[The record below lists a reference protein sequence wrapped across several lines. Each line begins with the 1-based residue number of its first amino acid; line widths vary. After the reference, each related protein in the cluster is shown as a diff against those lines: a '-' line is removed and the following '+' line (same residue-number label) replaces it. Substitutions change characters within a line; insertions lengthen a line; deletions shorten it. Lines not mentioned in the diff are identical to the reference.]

1 MNRILRIIAVFFVF
15 LIGTIHVAKSQ
26 CSSCT
31 PNQALLS
38 PASNYPDGALA
49 PDPAPAITQGV
60 PYDTSITYVMPA
72 TYDAGAPIGVVNVDQ
87 VIVSNI
93 AGLPSG
99 ISWSCNVANCT
110 YFPQQNQYGCITFCG
125 TTFATPGIYP
135 ITVTVIGTALGQS
148 QPTSFDTQVEVFSSS
163 GGNSGYSFSPTQGCD
178 SVDVT
183 FQALI
188 DGSPNPTTYSWTFA
202 NGNTSTDANPPVQNF
217 NNIGYNITT
226 LETTIWDYVLTDVT
240 AVATDTYWCNDIEE
254 LTVFGVCT
262 GNPDMVFVLT
272 ASSGPAL
279 YNGSAVDDNTTATWS
294 GINEILDPNNNPFSL
309 AFEDEDL
316 ISGNDDLGSIS
327 FNVTAPGTFSASSSH
342 AQISYTIVLQPQSII
357 TNVDTIV
364 IYESPATPTI
374 TYAIDS
380 ICTGDSVLFAASG
393 GTGLSYLW
401 SADGT
406 ALVTQT
412 SDSIYVND
420 ISSYNVMVSDS
431 ITTCSSFSSAY
442 GITVLDYPPLP
453 NIAFDAVNSLLEVT
467 NSSTFAVQWYLDGVA
482 IPGANGVSY
491 NDLSVSGPFTV
502 ELSNALGCS
511 MTSFPYTVCLPGNVL
526 LLPNDTICCGDTINL
541 LAEGFT
547 LNSTSDIVWAV
558 TPEASGPVTNQ
569 AEATIAQTNN
579 QLLLNLGDSVKFTRN
594 CPTYEDSI
602 FLGNYYITP
611 FTAQDPNVT
620 LFTWD
625 TLEGC
630 SPNGQICPSLIGQDS
645 TWLIYPMIFTFPDGS
660 QMNVND
666 ELAFG
671 LPLSQPLLDI
681 VGGNLCLDLTTIFSG
696 NPNGQ
701 WEVSITNTG
710 TVDIDFDV
718 PDFLVY
724 NYADSCNLITQDEVY
739 TIPGF
744 SLTAVAGSSIN
755 AVFDIPPIPSGFPT
769 VETNCE
775 AFGTPYL
782 ITYAD
787 CYPELTN
794 TLDIVGVPVNPTFDA
809 QNNYVYGYID
819 VAISGGTAPYT
830 ISWTDGP
837 TTEDRFNLQPGV
849 YTVMVTDASG
859 FTLSETWTLTG
870 PYLGI
875 SQLDIIGFEL
885 TQNTPNPFSSVSN
898 IIFQSKSAKKLT
910 FTIKSIDG
918 RLVYSEIINAQL
930 GTNKILLDGTNLSSG
945 IYLYTLNDDIHSN
958 TKQFV
963 VSK

>member
-1 MNRILRIIAVFFVF
+1 MNRILLIIAVFFVF
-15 LIGTIHVAKSQ
+15 LIGTIHLAKSQ

-148 QPTSFDTQVEVFSSS
+148 QPTYFDTQVEVLSSS
-163 GGNSGYSFSPTQGCD
+163 GGNSGYTFSPTQGCD
-178 SVDVT
+178 SVDVI

-188 DGSPNPTTYSWTFA
+188 DGSPNPTTYNWTFA
-202 NGNTSTDANPPVQNF
+202 NGNISTDAIPLVQTF

-240 AVATDTYWCNDIEE
+240 ASTTDDSWCDLDDGFVFVCLGDPDIEFD
-254 LTVFGVCT
+254 LY
-262 GNPDMVFVLT
+262 

-279 YNGSAVDDNTTATWS
+279 YSGAYVSNSVTASWS
-294 GINEILDPNNNPFSL
+294 NINQILDPNNNPFSL
-309 AFEDEDL
+309 AFADNDN
-316 ISGNDDLGSIS
+316 IGVDDLGSIS
-327 FNVTAPGTFSASSSH
+327 FNVTAPGTFSATSSH
-342 AQISYTIVLQPQSII
+342 ASISYTIILQPQSII

-380 ICTGDSVLFAASG
+380 ICAGDSVLFTASSSA
-393 GTGLSYLW
+393 GLSYLW

-412 SDSIYVND
+412 SNSIYVND

-431 ITTCSSFSSAY
+431 ITTCSSFSSDY

-453 NIAFDAVNSLLEVT
+453 NISFDAVNSLLEVT
-467 NSSTFAVQWYLDGVA
+467 NSSNFAIQWYLDGVA
-482 IPGANGVSY
+482 VLGANGTSY

-511 MTSFPYTVCLPGNVL
+511 MISFPYTVCLPGNVL
-526 LLPNDTICCGDTINL
+526 ILPTDTICCGDTINL
-541 LAEGFT
+541 FAEGFT
-547 LNSTSDIVWAV
+547 LNPTSDIVWAI
-558 TPEASGPVTNQ
+558 TTEASGPVTNQ
-569 AEATIAQTNN
+569 AEATIAQDNN

-594 CPTYEDSI
+594 CPAYEDSI

-645 TWLIYPMIFTFPDGS
+645 TWLIYPMVFTFPDGS

-710 TVDIDFDV
+710 AVDIDFDV

-744 SLTAVAGSSIN
+744 SLTAASGETISS
-755 AVFDIPPIPSGFPT
+755 VFDIPPIPSGFPT

-787 CYPELTN
+787 CYPYLTN
-794 TLDIVGVPVNPTFDA
+794 TLDVIGVPVNPFYDA
-809 QNNYVYGYID
+809 QNNYSYGYID
-819 VAISGGTAPYT
+819 VSIAGGTAPYT
-830 ISWTDGP
+830 ISWADGP
-837 TTEDRFNLQPGV
+837 TSEDRFNLQPGS
-849 YTVMVTDASG
+849 YTILVTDASG
-859 FTLSETWTLTG
+859 FTVSESWTLTG

-885 TQNTPNPFSSVSN
+885 SQNTPNPFSSVSN
-898 IIFQSKSAKKLT
+898 IIFRSQSAKKLT

-918 RLVYSEIINAQL
+918 RLVYSEIINAQP
-930 GTNKILLDGTNLSSG
+930 GANKILVDGTNLSSG
-945 IYLYTLNDDIHSN
+945 LYLYTLNDNINSN